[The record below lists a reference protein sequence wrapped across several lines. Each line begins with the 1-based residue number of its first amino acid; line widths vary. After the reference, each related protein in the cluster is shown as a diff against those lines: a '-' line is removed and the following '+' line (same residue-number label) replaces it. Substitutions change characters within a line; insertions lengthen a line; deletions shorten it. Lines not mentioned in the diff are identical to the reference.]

1 MIAVLKSIIPISE
14 FFVVSMKMEKN
25 IILNTVI

>member
-14 FFVVSMKMEKN
+14 FFVVSMKMEK
-25 IILNTVI
+25 T